1 MESRNVDEISEK
13 MLGYLFDLLKRIDR
27 GAIILVDNETGS
39 IERVIPRLREPSD
52 ATFMM
57 YSRTVVDRVMREG
70 KALLMP
76 DTHLEDEADRSV
88 SMELM
93 KVRSILCVPLISRS
107 ETRGVIYLDSVKT
120 PFGFRN
126 EDLSLVKAL
135 SIPAAVAIE
144 QALRNTSG
152 EDGEEG

>member
-1 MESRNVDEISEK
+1 M
-13 MLGYLFDLLKRIDR
+13 DR
-27 GAIILVDNETGS
+27 GAIILVDNETGN
-39 IERVIPRLREPSD
+39 IERVIPKLREPSD
-52 ATFMM
+52 GTFMM
-57 YSRTVVDRVMREG
+57 YSRSAVDRVIREG

-93 KVRSILCVPLISRS
+93 RVRSILCVPLMIRS
-107 ETRGVIYLDSVKT
+107 KIRGVIYLDSVKI

-135 SIPAAVAIE
+135 SIPAAAAIE
-144 QALRNTSG
+144 QALLQSG
-152 EDGEEG
+152 EQER